1 MRAYVAVGAHSFKFD
16 FETELMLRSFCEA
29 SNDANMQTVV
39 IRALRAYIPA
49 ELDANEGIQQRFK
62 EIQKRRTGE
71 NIRLV
76 SDSKK

>member
-1 MRAYVAVGAHSFKFD
+1 MVMGAHSFKFD
-16 FETELMLRSFCEA
+16 DETELMLRSFCEA

-49 ELDANEGIQQRFK
+49 ELDANKGIQQRYK
-62 EIQKRRTGE
+62 EIREKRAGE

-76 SDSKK
+76 SDSLK